1 MMETSLHILA
11 VVCLLWFAALG
22 VRYLV
27 HMFQLNGYSAKTQFA
42 WMRANLVRLLPFG
55 ALLVLAVVSA
65 FSRDYGFGFLAAA
78 ALILSLFYLPG
89 KAKKPLVFTA
99 RVIRMLSTL
108 GLLNALCFA
117 LGILLSGT
125 GEFVILGAAVCLE
138 PLLLVLANK
147 INSPIEAAVR
157 KRYIKDAKRRLAD
170 CPRLRV
176 IGVTGSFGKTSVK
189 YFLTALLREKYNV
202 LMTPESYNTPMGVVK
217 TIRESLRAT
226 HDIFVCEMG
235 AKYVGDV
242 RELCELVQPDDG
254 IVTSI
259 GEQHLETFGSIDN
272 IIRTKYEL
280 ADGISPDGKL
290 FINLSSPTIAEN
302 PPKRGAVTYGL
313 VPEADYFAKDIAVS
327 GTGATF
333 TLCHRGEQYAFSTRL
348 IGEAN
353 VVNIV
358 GALAVACEYGISPD
372 ELRGAVRALKC
383 VPHRMELLDRGSVLI
398 IDDAFNS
405 NPSGAK
411 AALDTVA
418 LFEDAMKIIVTPGM
432 IELGEKE
439 EACNRALGSE
449 AAAVCDRIV
458 LVGEK
463 QTRPVARGALAA
475 GFKKD
480 KIFVAKTIDEAM
492 NFVYGLDA
500 GGRKK
505 VVLLENDLPDN
516 F

>member
-1 MMETSLHILA
+1 
-11 VVCLLWFAALG
+11 
-22 VRYLV
+22 
-27 HMFQLNGYSAKTQFA
+27 
-42 WMRANLVRLLPFG
+42 
-55 ALLVLAVVSA
+55 
-65 FSRDYGFGFLAAA
+65 
-78 ALILSLFYLPG
+78 
-89 KAKKPLVFTA
+89 
-99 RVIRMLSTL
+99 MLCTL

-117 LGILLSGT
+117 LGVLLSGT

-138 PLLLVLANK
+138 PLLLLLANK
-147 INSPIEAAVR
+147 INSPVEAAVR
-157 KRYIKDAKRRLAD
+157 ARYIKDAKRRLAD

-217 TIRESLRAT
+217 TIRTSLRAT
-226 HDIFVCEMG
+226 HDVFVCEMG
-235 AKYVGDV
+235 AKYVGDI

-290 FINLSSPTIAEN
+290 FVNLSSPTIAKN
-302 PPKRGAVTYGL
+302 PPARGAITYGL
-313 VPEADYFAKDIAVS
+313 SPEADYHAEDISVS
-327 GTGATF
+327 EAGTSF
-333 TLCHRGEQYAFSTRL
+333 TLCRRGERQAFSTRL

-358 GALAVACEYGISPD
+358 GALAVACEYGIPPT

-383 VPHRMELLDRGSVLI
+383 VPHRMELIDRGPILI

-405 NPSGAK
+405 NPAGAK
-411 AALDTVA
+411 AALETVA
-418 LFEDAMKIIVTPGM
+418 LFGDAMKIIVTPGM

-439 EACNRALGSE
+439 AECNAELGRE

-463 QTRPVARGALAA
+463 QTRPIARGALEA
-475 GFKKD
+475 GFEKE
-480 KIFVAKTIDEAM
+480 KIFVAKTIGEAM
-492 NFVYGLDA
+492 DFVYGLNA
-500 GGRKK
+500 GGEKK

>member
-55 ALLVLAVVSA
+55 ALLVLAVISA

-463 QTRPVARGALAA
+463 QTRPIARGALDA

>member
-1 MMETSLHILA
+1 METSLHILA

-27 HMFQLNGYSAKTQFA
+27 HMFQLNGYSAKTQFV

-55 ALLVLAVVSA
+55 ALLILAVVSA

-78 ALILSLFYLPG
+78 ALLLSLFYLPG

-157 KRYIKDAKRRLAD
+157 EHYIKDAKRRLAD

-217 TIRESLRAT
+217 TIRASLRAT

-235 AKYVGDV
+235 AKYVGDI

-302 PPKRGAVTYGL
+302 LPQRGAVTYGL

-327 GTGATF
+327 GTGTTF

-358 GALAVACEYGISPD
+358 GALAVACEYGIAPD

-463 QTRPVARGALAA
+463 QTRPIARGALDA

-480 KIFVAKTIDEAM
+480 KIFVAKTIGEAM

>member
-1 MMETSLHILA
+1 METSLHILA

-463 QTRPVARGALAA
+463 QTRPIARGALDA

>member
-463 QTRPVARGALAA
+463 QTRPIARGALDA

>member
-78 ALILSLFYLPG
+78 ALILSLFYLPR

-372 ELRGAVRALKC
+372 ELRGAVRVLKC

-439 EACNRALGSE
+439 EACNRALGGE

-463 QTRPVARGALAA
+463 QTRPIARGALDA

>member
-235 AKYVGDV
+235 AKYVGDI

-302 PPKRGAVTYGL
+302 PPQRGAVTYGL

-463 QTRPVARGALAA
+463 QTRPIARGALDA

>member
-1 MMETSLHILA
+1 METSLHILA
-11 VVCLLWFAALG
+11 IVCLLWFSALG

-27 HMFQLNGYSAKTQFA
+27 HMFQLNGYCAATQLA
-42 WMRANLVRLLPFG
+42 WMRANLLRLLPFG
-55 ALLVLAVVSA
+55 ALLVLAVACA
-65 FSRDYGFGFLAAA
+65 FSRVYGFGLLAAA
-78 ALILSLFYLPG
+78 ALLLSLFYLPK

-99 RVIRMLSTL
+99 RVIRMLCTL

-117 LGILLSGT
+117 LGVLLSGT

-138 PLLLVLANK
+138 PLLLLLANK
-147 INSPIEAAVR
+147 INSPVEAAVR
-157 KRYIKDAKRRLAD
+157 ARYIKDAKRRLAD

-217 TIRESLRAT
+217 TIRASLRAT
-226 HDIFVCEMG
+226 HDVFVCEMG
-235 AKYVGDV
+235 AKYVGDI

-290 FINLSSPTIAEN
+290 FVNLSSPTIAKN
-302 PPKRGAVTYGL
+302 PPARGAITYGL
-313 VPEADYFAKDIAVS
+313 SPEADYHAEDISVS
-327 GTGATF
+327 EAGTSF
-333 TLCHRGEQYAFSTRL
+333 TLCHRGERQAFSTRL

-358 GALAVACEYGISPD
+358 GALAVACEYGIPPA

-383 VPHRMELLDRGSVLI
+383 VPHRMELIDRGPILI

-405 NPSGAK
+405 NPAGAR
-411 AALDTVA
+411 AALETVA
-418 LFEDAMKIIVTPGM
+418 LFGDAMKIIVTPGM

-439 EACNRALGSE
+439 AECNAALGRE

-463 QTRPVARGALAA
+463 QTRPIARGALEA
-475 GFKKD
+475 GFKKE
-480 KIFVAKTIDEAM
+480 KIFVAKTIGEAM
-492 NFVYGLDA
+492 DFVYGLNA
-500 GGRKK
+500 GGGKK